1 MAVQQQTQHMKNRS
15 VNTIYFY
22 SVAKII
28 LYNPKTYK
36 IELTTTTT
44 TRMGACDEEK

>member
-1 MAVQQQTQHMKNRS
+1 MKNRS

-22 SVAKII
+22 SVVKII

-36 IELTTTTT
+36 IELTTTT
-44 TRMGACDEEK
+44 RMGDCDEEK